1 MKVIDLTD
9 DLKKLYFV
17 CLEDWSE
24 MMREAGNHKE
34 IWYNTMKD
42 RGLGVKLAVADS
54 GEIGGMIQYIPI
66 EYSVADGA
74 DLYFIPCIWIHNYEE
89 GRGNFVGQGLGTVL
103 LEAAEADV
111 KRRGAK
117 GMVAWGLT
125 KDYWMMSSWFEKH
138 GYSIVDTHKI
148 QALLWKPFSDDA
160 IPPKW
165 ITQRKTPETIT
176 GKVVVTALLNG
187 WCPAQNRIFEIAK
200 KTASEFGDM
209 VIFRELNTSDRD
221 IFLEWGMADALF
233 IDGRKMKTGP
243 IPFHH
248 PSAYEIIKEAI
259 AKQVKKL

>member
-9 DLKKLYFV
+9 ELKKLYFV

-24 MMREAGNHKE
+24 MMKEAGNHKE
-34 IWYNTMKD
+34 IWYNNMKNK
-42 RGLGVKLAVADS
+42 GLGVKLAVDDN

-66 EYSVADGA
+66 EYSVAEGN
-74 DLYFIPCIWIHNYEE
+74 DLYFIPCIWIHNYQE
-89 GRGNFVGQGLGTVL
+89 GRGNFTGKGLGTAL

-111 KRRGAK
+111 KSKGAK

-125 KDYWMMSSWFEKH
+125 TNFWMMGSWFEKH
-138 GYSIVDTHKI
+138 GYSIVDKQEI
-148 QALLWKPFSDDA
+148 QALLWKPFYDDA

-165 ITQRKTPETIT
+165 INQKKTPETIP
-176 GKVVVTALLNG
+176 GKVVVTTLING

-200 KTASEFGDM
+200 KAASEFGDM
-209 VIFRELNTSDRD
+209 VIFREINTSDRD

-233 IDGRKMKTGP
+233 IDEKKMRTGP

-248 PSAYEIIKEAI
+248 PSAYELIKKAI
-259 AKQVKKL
+259 AEKVKKL